1 MRIKL
6 LLFFMLS
13 SLMGFGQGFRS
24 VPFKIVDSL
33 KQSKDYAYANDPEY
47 WTKKKPK
54 EDSGFWE
61 GFFRLISSDGF
72 RWTMYIAF
80 TALFL
85 FIIYRILKVQGVF
98 DRRNKKLKQ
107 EEEQH
112 ELTDV
117 SADSLEARIRE
128 NYKLGN
134 FREATRFH
142 YLHLLKLLSLKEM
155 IFLKSTAT
163 NHDYLIQMSKTD
175 LQSDFSL
182 LTNIYDHVWYGEAL
196 INEDQYTRIDQYF
209 TRIKERLR
217 F

>member
-1 MRIKL
+1 MKVKL
-6 LLFFMLS
+6 VLCFMLS
-13 SLMGFGQGFRS
+13 SLAGIGQNLRS

-47 WTKKKPK
+47 WTRKKPK

-61 GFFRLISSDGF
+61 NFFRIISSDGF

-98 DRRNKKLKQ
+98 DRRNKKLKH
-107 EEEQH
+107 EETEH

-117 SADSLEARIRE
+117 SADSLEAMIRE
-128 NYKLGN
+128 NYNLGN
-134 FREATRFH
+134 FREATRYH

-155 IFLKSTAT
+155 IFLKATAT

-175 LQSDFSL
+175 LQNDFGL
-182 LTNIYDHVWYGEAL
+182 MTNIYDHVWYGEA
-196 INEDQYTRIDQYF
+196 IVNAEQYSRIDQYF
-209 TRIKERLR
+209 KRIKERLCY
-217 F
+217 

>member
-6 LLFFMLS
+6 VLCFMLF
-13 SLMGFGQGFRS
+13 SLLGFGQNFRS
-24 VPFKIVDSL
+24 VPFKVVDSL
-33 KQSKDYAYANDPEY
+33 KQSQDYAYANDPEY
-47 WTKKKPK
+47 WAKKKPA
-54 EDSGFWE
+54 EASGFWE
-61 GFFRLISSDGF
+61 NFFRVISSDGF

-98 DRRNKKLKQ
+98 DRRNKKLKS
-107 EEEQH
+107 EEEEH
-112 ELTDV
+112 ELADV
-117 SADSLEARIRE
+117 SADSLEAKIRE
-128 NYKLGN
+128 NFSLGN

-163 NHDYLIQMSKTD
+163 NHDYIIQMSKTD
-175 LQSDFSL
+175 LQNDFSL
-182 LTNIYDHVWYGEAL
+182 LTNIYDHVWYGEADV
-196 INEDQYTRIDQYF
+196 NSDQYNRIDQYF

>member
-6 LLFFMLS
+6 VLCFMLF
-13 SLMGFGQGFRS
+13 SLLGFGQNFRS
-24 VPFKIVDSL
+24 VPFKVVDSL
-33 KQSKDYAYANDPEY
+33 KQSQDYAYANDPEY
-47 WTKKKPK
+47 WTKKKPA
-54 EDSGFWE
+54 EASGFWE
-61 GFFRLISSDGF
+61 NFFRVISSDGF

-98 DRRNKKLKQ
+98 DRRNKKLKS
-107 EEEQH
+107 EEEEH
-112 ELTDV
+112 ELADV
-117 SADSLEARIRE
+117 SADSLEAKIRE
-128 NYKLGN
+128 NFSLGN

-163 NHDYLIQMSKTD
+163 NHDYIIQMSKTD
-175 LQSDFSL
+175 LQNDFSL
-182 LTNIYDHVWYGEAL
+182 LTNIYDHVWYGEADV
-196 INEDQYTRIDQYF
+196 NSDQYNRIDQYF
-209 TRIKERLR
+209 TRIKERLS

>member
-1 MRIKL
+1 MRIL
-6 LLFFMLS
+6 LVLCFMLNTF
-13 SLMGFGQGFRS
+13 MGTGQNFRS
-24 VPFKIVDSL
+24 VPFKVVDSL
-33 KQSKDYAYANDPEY
+33 KQSKDYAYANDPAY
-47 WTKKKPK
+47 WTSKKPK

-80 TALFL
+80 TAIFL

-107 EEEQH
+107 DEEEH

-117 SADSLEARIRE
+117 SVDSLELKIRE
-128 NYKLGN
+128 NYQLGN
-134 FREATRFH
+134 LREATRFH

-163 NHDYLIQMSKTD
+163 NHDYLIQMSK
-175 LQSDFSL
+175 SEMRNDFSL

-196 INEDQYTRIDQYF
+196 INTDQYNRIDEYF

-217 F
+217 Y